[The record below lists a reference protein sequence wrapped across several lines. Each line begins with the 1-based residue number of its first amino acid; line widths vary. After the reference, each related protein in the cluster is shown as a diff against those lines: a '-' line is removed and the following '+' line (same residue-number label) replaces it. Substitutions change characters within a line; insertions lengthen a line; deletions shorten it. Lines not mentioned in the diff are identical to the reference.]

1 MKKSISSRLERS
13 VLLSN
18 GLGTTA
24 PAQVS
29 PLKTSL
35 YLERSVLLF
44 NGSTNSGVQAPP
56 FQMPVHWHGRSL
68 DAVTSTCTT
77 DEKKARTRISIMAP
91 DKPRRQDN
99 GTPPS
104 EDEVAETMSY
114 MMSRT
119 VSLPTP
125 VSPVSPRSFDC
136 GRSHSS
142 SIGTS
147 TGLTSAIQAC
157 SVHQEEETCKTP
169 STGFSTEH
177 EQVTFLPSN
186 YQPTEYDVLCGR
198 GFKRWKGN
206 ERYRAVVY
214 SKLDV
219 YAAAK
224 CKSEKSGILVTI
236 VALVRQKS
244 GSFLRKCPETDR
256 WYDVGDFMAKEKT
269 SQYFRDALH
278 DQYRSSGPSKYK
290 RRKIEAMK
298 EGMSV
303 RQVVLA
309 NGDESQSGRSAGSN
323 NSGRQSGSTMQS
335 RSNGNH
341 PPSQKVRQSH
351 SQLQSTRIPF
361 CCRVFICVCVRLLSR
376 DETFLQPS
384 FDRLEL
390 NRLSE

>member
-18 GLGTTA
+18 GPATTT

-29 PLKTSL
+29 PLKTPL
-35 YLERSVLLF
+35 YLERSVLLS
-44 NGSTNSGVQAPP
+44 NGSTTNNGVQVSAFQAPL
-56 FQMPVHWHGRSL
+56 PVHWNGRSL
-68 DAVTSTCTT
+68 DVAASTCTT
-77 DEKKARTRISIMAP
+77 DEKKTRSRLSIMAP
-91 DKPRRQDN
+91 EKARRQDTD
-99 GTPPS
+99 TPPL
-104 EDEVAETMSY
+104 ENEVAETMSY
-114 MMSRT
+114 IMSQT

-125 VSPVSPRSFDC
+125 VSPVSPSSLDC
-136 GRSHSS
+136 GQSHSS
-142 SIGTS
+142 SIDTS

-157 SVHQEEETCKTP
+157 SVHQEEETCKAP
-169 STGFSTEH
+169 VTGFNTKH
-177 EQVTFLPSN
+177 EQVTFLPPN
-186 YQPTEYDVLCGR
+186 YQPTEHDVLCGR

-206 ERYRAVVY
+206 QRYRAVVY

-224 CKSEKSGILVTI
+224 CKSEKSGILVAI
-236 VALVRQKS
+236 VALVRRKS
-244 GSFLRKCPETDR
+244 GLFLRKCPETDR

-309 NGDESQSGRSAGSN
+309 NGDESQSGASAGSN
-323 NSGRQSGSTMQS
+323 NSCGQSGSTTQF
-335 RSNGNH
+335 RSNGYYS
-341 PPSQKVRQSH
+341 PSLKVR
-351 SQLQSTRIPF
+351 
-361 CCRVFICVCVRLLSR
+361 
-376 DETFLQPS
+376 
-384 FDRLEL
+384 
-390 NRLSE
+390 